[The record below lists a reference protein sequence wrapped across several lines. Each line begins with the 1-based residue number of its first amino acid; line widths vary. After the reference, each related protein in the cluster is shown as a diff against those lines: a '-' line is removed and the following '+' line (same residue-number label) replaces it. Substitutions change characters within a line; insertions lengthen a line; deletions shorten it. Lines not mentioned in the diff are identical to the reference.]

1 MLMQQM
7 IDAIRADAVV
17 GQGSCSVI
25 DECYE
30 DAELAQALADAGAVT
45 VKSALA
51 WARNT
56 CRLFRER
63 EQEVRAEMF

>member
-1 MLMQQM
+1 MTMQEM
-7 IDAIRADAVV
+7 IAAVRADAVV

-30 DAELAQALADAGAVT
+30 DAELAQALDDAGAGT

-51 WARNT
+51 WARST
-56 CRLFRER
+56 DRLFRER
-63 EQEVRAEMF
+63 EQEVCAEMF